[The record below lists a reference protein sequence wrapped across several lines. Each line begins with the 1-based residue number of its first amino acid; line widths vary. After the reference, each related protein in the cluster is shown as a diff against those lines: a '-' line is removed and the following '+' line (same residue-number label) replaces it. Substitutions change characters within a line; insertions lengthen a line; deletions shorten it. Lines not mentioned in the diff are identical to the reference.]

1 MRAAKARSH
10 ACEPVDVVDPV
21 FEQAGPAVH
30 EVVGDAAG
38 PDAKGH
44 VVEERHS
51 PASLVKRRATT
62 NDEAQKRRGSR
73 NLPSN

>member
-1 MRAAKARSH
+1 MTSAIVRAAKARSH
-10 ACEPVDVVDPV
+10 ACEPVYVVDPV

-51 PASLVKRRATT
+51 PASSS
-62 NDEAQKRRGSR
+62 EAKGRPK
-73 NLPSN
+73 PSVIKK